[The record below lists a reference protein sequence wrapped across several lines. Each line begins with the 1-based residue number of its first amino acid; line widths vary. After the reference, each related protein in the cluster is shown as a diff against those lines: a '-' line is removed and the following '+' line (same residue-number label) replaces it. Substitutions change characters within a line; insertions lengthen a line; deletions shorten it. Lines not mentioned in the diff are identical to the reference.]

1 MFPETIFPDICRTA
15 AIDTLAGTL
24 HSSMALTSQQY
35 RCTTADA
42 MVIAEKETPMNQKP
56 QERQSAVTG
65 IARREF
71 LTRAGALAIAATGG
85 GSLLVASSRSAEA
98 QVGGDLSGDL
108 VVCVPGGAWE
118 TAFREHMAK
127 PFSQKYPKVK
137 LHIDLSSFTTQLAKL
152 RAARGV
158 NPPFDV
164 ILLLDDQMDVAV
176 REGLIDLF
184 DANEVPNVKDIYTV
198 SAPLKWQ
205 KDGKYYAV
213 HQNWGQLGLTYRTDK
228 IKTPPKEWLDTWKP
242 EYKGLVGMPPITY
255 SVGLQ
260 FFIATIH
267 SLGGNEKNPA
277 DVNRAFEKMKELK
290 ASIAYQPADAG
301 AIQQL
306 LERGDI
312 ALVPLWD
319 GRAHGLAAAGLP
331 VGFSYPNRPG
341 PVASGAGMAIPK
353 GAKNHAAALRL
364 IDFRLSPEPQKA
376 FCQAMW
382 YAPSNNKVK
391 LDPKYAAKVAYGT
404 EHYSKLLA
412 PDYDVVS
419 EKLGEWTQRW
429 AAIFTS

>member
-1 MFPETIFPDICRTA
+1 MLITEEETTMNQNPQEHEA
-15 AIDTLAGTL
+15 AI
-24 HSSMALTSQQY
+24 
-35 RCTTADA
+35 
-42 MVIAEKETPMNQKP
+42 
-56 QERQSAVTG
+56 TG

-71 LTRAGALAIAATGG
+71 LAEAGALAIAAIGG
-85 GSLLVASSRSAEA
+85 GSLLTAPSRSAEA
-98 QVGGDLSGDL
+98 QGSGDLLGDL

-137 LHIDLSSFTTQLAKL
+137 LHIDLSTFTAQLAKL

-184 DANEVPNVKDIYTV
+184 DTNEVPNAKDMYSV
-198 SAPLKWQ
+198 STPAKWQ
-205 KDGKYYAV
+205 KDGKFYAI
-213 HQNWGQLGLTYRTDK
+213 HQNWGQLGITYRTDK
-228 IKTPPKEWLDTWKP
+228 LKTPPKEWLDFWKP
-242 EYKGLVGMPPITY
+242 EYKGLIGMPPISY
-255 SVGLQ
+255 SIGLQ

-267 SLGGNEKNPA
+267 ALGGDEKNPA
-277 DVNRAFEKMKELK
+277 DVDRGFEKMKGLK
-290 ASIAYQPADAG
+290 ASLAQQPADAG

-312 ALVPLWD
+312 AIVPLWD

-331 VGFSYPNRPG
+331 IGFSYPSKPG
-341 PVASGAGMAIPK
+341 PVASGAGIAIPK
-353 GAKNHAAALRL
+353 GTKNRAAALRL
-364 IDFRLSPEPQKA
+364 TDFRLSPEPQKA

-382 YAPSNNKVK
+382 YAPSNNKVR

-404 EHYSKLLA
+404 EHYAKLLS
-412 PDYDVVS
+412 PNYDVVS

-429 AAIFTS
+429 AAIFTG

>member
-1 MFPETIFPDICRTA
+1 
-15 AIDTLAGTL
+15 
-24 HSSMALTSQQY
+24 
-35 RCTTADA
+35 
-42 MVIAEKETPMNQKP
+42 MNQNP
-56 QERQSAVTG
+56 QERESAVAG

-71 LTRAGALAIAATGG
+71 LGGAGALAIAAIGG
-85 GSLLVASSRSAEA
+85 GSLLTAPSRSAEA
-98 QVGGDLSGDL
+98 QASGDLSGDL

-118 TAFREHMAK
+118 TTFRETMAK
-127 PFSQKYPKVK
+127 PFSQKYPKLK
-137 LHIDLSSFTTQLAKL
+137 LHIDLTTFTAQVAKL

-158 NPPFDV
+158 KPPFDV
-164 ILLLDDQMDVAV
+164 VLLLDEQMDVAV

-184 DANEVPNVKDIYTV
+184 DANEAPNVKDLYTV
-198 SAPLKWQ
+198 SMPAKWQ
-205 KDGKYYAV
+205 KGGKFYAI
-213 HQNWGQLGLTYRTDK
+213 HQNWGQLGITYRIDK
-228 IKTPPKEWLDTWKP
+228 VKTPPKEWLDFWKP
-242 EYKGLVGMPPITY
+242 EYKGLVGMPPISY
-255 SVGLQ
+255 AVGLQ

-267 SLGGNEKNPA
+267 ALGGDEKNPA
-277 DVNRAFEKMKELK
+277 DVDRGFEKMKELK
-290 ASIAYQPADAG
+290 PNVAQQPADPG

-312 ALVPLWD
+312 GLVPLYD

-331 VGFSYPNRPG
+331 IGFSYPNKPG
-341 PVASGAGMAIPK
+341 PVASGAAMGIAK
-353 GAKNHAAALRL
+353 GTGNRAAALRL

-404 EHYSKLLA
+404 EHYAKLLS
-412 PDYDVVS
+412 PNYDVVG